1 MTDFQNPQ
9 QDPGLERRLLLV
21 FALTFLVI
29 LALQPLLM
37 KKVLPQQPKGPEK
50 KTAQTAPS
58 VSQPPAPV
66 AAAPAAAVQPAHK
79 GRRGRA
85 AAAEQPVAPSKQA
98 EQETTTVIEND
109 LYRIAF
115 TNKGGQVKSW
125 ILKKQTDD
133 KGKPLELLNPEGA
146 KFGLPMSF
154 WTSDEGLRNQL
165 NNSLYVASQTGTLHA
180 PADVTFEYA
189 NGDLTVRKSFRFDH
203 TYVVKVETSVVYKG
217 APTPAYLAWPAGFG
231 DQTTPGSYGSARI
244 AWQYNEK
251 IQRDKAKSVSGGGT
265 ISGPFHWAGVEDQY
279 FGAVFIPD
287 HPETAA
293 MVTLR
298 NSVDIPKDPEHPNPN
313 ETTKEELLGAAVGST
328 QGPDTE
334 RVFVG
339 PKAVNVLESVYV
351 ANGDLRGL
359 IDFGFFGI
367 IARPLFIWL
376 RWMQQHWVS
385 NWGWAIALQ
394 TLIITVLLLP
404 LRISS
409 MKSSLKMQKAAPQIK
424 AIQEKYKKY
433 SMRDPRRQQ
442 MNQEIAD
449 LYKKEG
455 VNPVGGCLP
464 LVIQMPFLIAY
475 YAMLEVAI
483 ELRHAPWLWI
493 HDLSSPD
500 PWHMLPILIIISTLF
515 VQRMTPAAGMDP
527 TQQKMMNLMMPL
539 FLGVISWNLAAGLCV
554 YWVLSNG
561 IGIVQQAVMNRTE
574 LGREMRAEM
583 EKRARKKAKV

>member
-1 MTDFQNPQ
+1 MADFQNPQ

-37 KKVLPQQPKGPEK
+37 KKVLPQKPAEK
-50 KTAQTAPS
+50 KPAQTQTAPPAAK
-58 VSQPPAPV
+58 PPAP
-66 AAAPAAAVQPAHK
+66 APE
-79 GRRGRA
+79 A
-85 AAAEQPVAPSKQA
+85 AAAAAIPARGKHRRAAEKAPEPAPGKQA
-98 EQETTTVIEND
+98 SQETTTVVEND
-109 LYRIAF
+109 LYRIEF

-133 KGKPLELLNPEGA
+133 RGKPLDLVNPKA
-146 KFGLPMSF
+146 AQFGLPMSL
-154 WTSDEGLRNQL
+154 WTYNEGLRNQL
-165 NNSLYVASQTGTLHA
+165 NSALYVASQTGTVHA
-180 PADVTFEYA
+180 PATITFEYSNA
-189 NGDLTVRKSFRFDH
+189 DLSVRKTFRFDH
-203 TYVVKVETSVVYKG
+203 TYVVNVETSVVYKG
-217 APTPAYLAWPAGFG
+217 AQTPAYPAWPAGFG
-231 DQTTPGSYGSARI
+231 DQTTPSAYGSARI
-244 AWQYNEK
+244 ARQYNDK
-251 IQRDKAKSVSGGGT
+251 IQRDKIKSVSGGGT
-265 ISGPFHWAGVEDQY
+265 VAGPFHWAGVEDQY
-279 FGAVFIPD
+279 FAAVFIPD

-298 NSVDIPKDPEHPNPN
+298 NSVEIPKDTEHPNPN
-313 ETTKEELLGAAVGST
+313 ETTKEDVLGAAVGNA
-328 QGPDTE
+328 QGPTTE
-334 RVFVG
+334 RVFIG
-339 PKAVNVLESVYV
+339 PKSLNVLESVKV
-351 ANGDLRGL
+351 ASGDLRGL
-359 IDFGFFGI
+359 VDFGFFGI
-367 IARPLFIWL
+367 IARPLFLWL
-376 RWMQQHWVS
+376 RWTQHYVP

-394 TLIITVLLLP
+394 TLIITLALLP

-409 MKSSLKMQKAAPQIK
+409 MKSSLKMQKVAPQIK

-433 SMRDPRRQQ
+433 KMQDPRRQQ
-442 MNQEIAD
+442 MNQEIAE

-455 VNPVGGCLP
+455 VNPIGGCLP

-500 PWHMLPILIIISTLF
+500 PWHLLPILIIISTLF

-561 IGIVQQAVMNRTE
+561 IGIAQQAVMNRTE

>member
-1 MTDFQNPQ
+1 K
-9 QDPGLERRLLLV
+9 E
-21 FALTFLVI
+21 A
-29 LALQPLLM
+29 
-37 KKVLPQQPKGPEK
+37 
-50 KTAQTAPS
+50 
-58 VSQPPAPV
+58 PAP
-66 AAAPAAAVQPAHK
+66 
-79 GRRGRA
+79 G
-85 AAAEQPVAPSKQA
+85 KQA
-98 EQETTTVIEND
+98 TEETSSVVENN
-109 LYRIAF
+109 LYRIEF

-125 ILKKQTDD
+125 ILKKQTDE
-133 KGKPLELLNPEGA
+133 KGKPLELVNSQGA
-146 KFGLPMSF
+146 KFGLPMSL
-154 WTSDEGLRNQL
+154 WTYDEGLRNQL
-165 NNSLYVASQTGTLHA
+165 NNSLYVASQTGTLQA
-180 PADVTFEYA
+180 PAALTFEYSNA
-189 NGDLTVRKSFRFDH
+189 DLSVRKSFRFDH

-217 APTPAYLAWPAGFG
+217 APTAAYPAWPAGFG
-231 DQTTPGSYGSARI
+231 DQTTPSSYGSARI
-244 AWQYNEK
+244 AWQYNDK
-251 IQRDKAKSVSGGGT
+251 IQRDKIKSVSGGGT

-298 NSVDIPKDPEHPNPN
+298 NSLEVPKNPDHPNPD
-313 ETTKEELLGAAVGST
+313 ETTKEDLLGTAVGSA
-328 QGPDTE
+328 QGPTTE

-339 PKAVNVLESVYV
+339 PKAVNVLESVHV

-376 RWMQQHWVS
+376 RWMQQHMVS

-394 TLIITVLLLP
+394 TLIITLALLP

-409 MKSSLKMQKAAPQIK
+409 MKSSLKMQKVAPQIK

-433 SMRDPRRQQ
+433 KMQDPRRQQ
-442 MNQEIAD
+442 MNQEIGE

-493 HDLSSPD
+493 RDLSSPD
-500 PWHMLPILIIISTLF
+500 PWHLLPILIIISTLF

-554 YWVLSNG
+554 YWVLSNA

>member
-1 MTDFQNPQ
+1 MADFQNPQ
-9 QDPGLERRLLLV
+9 QEPGLERRLLLV

-37 KKVLPQQPKGPEK
+37 KKVLPPKGPEK
-50 KTAQTAPS
+50 KPAPTQTAPPAAK
-58 VSQPPAPV
+58 PPAPEAAVV
-66 AAAPAAAVQPAHK
+66 APPPARGKRRRAAQHAPAPPP
-79 GRRGRA
+79 G
-85 AAAEQPVAPSKQA
+85 KQA
-98 EQETTTVIEND
+98 AQETSTVVEND
-109 LYRIAF
+109 LYRIEF

-125 ILKKQTDD
+125 ILKKYTDD
-133 KGKPLELLNPEGA
+133 KGKPLELVSADGA
-146 KFGLPMSF
+146 KYGLPMSL
-154 WTSDEGLRNQL
+154 WTYDEGLRNRL
-165 NNSLYVASQTGTLHA
+165 NNALYVASQTGTLHA
-180 PADVTFEYA
+180 PAEISFEYSNA
-189 NGDLTVRKSFRFDH
+189 DLTVRKTFRFDH
-203 TYVVKVETSVVYKG
+203 TYVVKVNTSVVYKG
-217 APTPAYLAWPAGFG
+217 APAQAYPAWPAGFG
-231 DQTTPGSYGSARI
+231 DQNTPSSYASARI
-244 AWQYNEK
+244 AWQYNQK
-251 IQRDKAKSVSGGGT
+251 IQRDKIKSVSGGAT
-265 ISGPFHWAGVEDQY
+265 IAGPFHWAGVEDQY

-298 NSVDIPKDPEHPNPN
+298 NSVEIPKNPEHPNPN
-313 ETTKEELLGAAVGST
+313 ETTKEEVLGAAVGNP
-328 QGPDTE
+328 QGPTTE
-334 RVFVG
+334 KVFVG
-339 PKAVNVLESVYV
+339 PKSLSVLESVQV

-359 IDFGFFGI
+359 VDFGFFGI
-367 IARPLFIWL
+367 IARPLFLWL
-376 RWMQQHWVS
+376 RWTHTYIS

-394 TLIITVLLLP
+394 TLIITLALLP

-409 MKSSLKMQKAAPQIK
+409 MKSSLKMQKVAPQIK

-433 SMRDPRRQQ
+433 KMQDPRRQQ

-500 PWHMLPILIIISTLF
+500 PWHLLPILIIISTLF
-515 VQRMTPAAGMDP
+515 VQKMTPAAGMDP

-554 YWVLSNG
+554 YWVLSNS
-561 IGIVQQAVMNRTE
+561 IGIVQQAVMNRTQ
-574 LGREMRAEM
+574 LGQEMRAEM

>member
-1 MTDFQNPQ
+1 M
-9 QDPGLERRLLLV
+9 ERRLLLV

-37 KKVLPQQPKGPEK
+37 KKVLPQKPAGPEK
-50 KTAQTAPS
+50 KVTQPA
-58 VSQPPAPV
+58 PPAAKSPVPEV
-66 AAAPAAAVQPAHK
+66 AAAVTPPAGPRKRSHAGKEETPAT
-79 GRRGRA
+79 G
-85 AAAEQPVAPSKQA
+85 KQA
-98 EQETTTVIEND
+98 AQETTTVVEND
-109 LYRIAF
+109 LYRIEF

-125 ILKKQTDD
+125 ILKKQTDE
-133 KGKPLELLNPEGA
+133 KGKPLELINPQGA
-146 KFGLPMSF
+146 KFGLPMSL
-154 WTSDEGLRNQL
+154 WTYDEGLRNQL
-165 NNSLYVASQTGTLHA
+165 NNSLYVASQTGTLQA
-180 PADVTFEYA
+180 PAAVTFEYSTA
-189 NGDLTVRKSFRFDH
+189 DLSVRKTFRFDH

-217 APTPAYLAWPAGFG
+217 APAAAYPAWPAGFG
-231 DQTTPGSYGSARI
+231 DQTTPSSYGSGRI
-244 AWQYNEK
+244 ARQYNDK
-251 IQRDKAKSVSGGGT
+251 IQRDKIKSVSGGGT
-265 ISGPFHWAGVEDQY
+265 IAGPFHWAGVEDQY

-298 NSVDIPKDPEHPNPN
+298 NSVEVPKNPEQPNPD
-313 ETTKEELLGAAVGST
+313 ETTKEDLLGAAVGDSR
-328 QGPDTE
+328 GPTTE

-339 PKAVNVLESVYV
+339 PKALDVLESVRV

-359 IDFGFFGI
+359 VDFGFFGI

-376 RWMQQHWVS
+376 RWMQHHMVS

-394 TLIITVLLLP
+394 TLIITLALLP

-409 MKSSLKMQKAAPQIK
+409 MKSSLKMQKVAPQIK

-433 SMRDPRRQQ
+433 KMQDPRRQQ
-442 MNQEIAD
+442 MNQEIGE

-500 PWHMLPILIIISTLF
+500 PWHLLPILIIISTLF

-554 YWVLSNG
+554 YWVLSNA
-561 IGIVQQAVMNRTE
+561 IGIAQQAVMNRTE
-574 LGREMRAEM
+574 LGREMRTEM

>member
-1 MTDFQNPQ
+1 MADFQNPQ

-37 KKVLPQQPKGPEK
+37 KKVLPQKSSGTEKRAAQP
-50 KTAQTAPS
+50 APPAAK
-58 VSQPPAPV
+58 PPAPE
-66 AAAPAAAVQPAHK
+66 PAAAVATKKPT
-79 GRRGRA
+79 RGRKGA
-85 AAAEQPVAPSKQA
+85 RPASEAPVPGKQA
-98 EQETTTVIEND
+98 QQETITVVEND
-109 LYRIAF
+109 LYRIEF

-125 ILKKQTDD
+125 VLKKQTDD
-133 KGKPLELLNPEGA
+133 KGKPLDLVNADGA
-146 KFGLPMSF
+146 KFGLPMSL
-154 WTSDEGLRNQL
+154 WTYDEGLRNRL
-165 NNSLYVASQTGTLHA
+165 SNSLYVASQTGTLHA
-180 PADVTFEYA
+180 PADISFEYA
-189 NGDLTVRKSFRFDH
+189 DGELTVRKSFHFDH
-203 TYVVKVETSVVYKG
+203 TYVVKVETSVDYKG
-217 APTPAYLAWPAGFG
+217 TSTAAYPAWPAGFG
-231 DQTTPGSYGSARI
+231 DQTTPSAYGSARI
-244 AWQYNEK
+244 ARQFNDK

-265 ISGPFHWAGVEDQY
+265 IAGPFHWAGVEDQY
-279 FGAVFIPD
+279 FAAVFIPD
-287 HPETAA
+287 HPETTA

-298 NSVDIPKDPEHPNPN
+298 NSVEIPKDPAHPSSDQ
-313 ETTKEELLGAAVGST
+313 TTKEDLLGAAVGNT
-328 QGPDTE
+328 QGATTE

-339 PKAVNVLESVYV
+339 PKAVNVLESVRV

-359 IDFGFFGI
+359 VDFGFFGI

-376 RWMQQHWVS
+376 RWMQQHWIS

-394 TLIITVLLLP
+394 TLIITLALLP

-409 MKSSLKMQKAAPQIK
+409 MKSSLKMQKVAPQIK
-424 AIQEKYKKY
+424 SIQEKYKKY
-433 SMRDPRRQQ
+433 KMQDPRRQQ
-442 MNQEIAD
+442 MNQEIAE

-464 LVIQMPFLIAY
+464 LIIQMPFLIAY

-493 HDLSSPD
+493 HDLSSTD
-500 PWHMLPILIIISTLF
+500 PWHLLPILIIISTLF

-561 IGIVQQAVMNRTE
+561 IGIAQQAVMNRTE

>member
-1 MTDFQNPQ
+1 MADFQNPQ

-37 KKVLPQQPKGPEK
+37 KKVLPQKPAGAEK
-50 KTAQTAPS
+50 KVTQPAPPPAK
-58 VSQPPAPV
+58 PPAPE
-66 AAAPAAAVQPAHK
+66 AAAAVTPPAGSRK
-79 GRRGRA
+79 RPRA
-85 AAAEQPVAPSKQA
+85 NKEKAPAPGTQATAETS
-98 EQETTTVIEND
+98 TVVENN
-109 LYRIAF
+109 LYRIEF

-125 ILKKQTDD
+125 ILKKQTDE
-133 KGKPLELLNPEGA
+133 KGKPLELVNPQGA
-146 KFGLPMSF
+146 KFGLPMSL
-154 WTSDEGLRNQL
+154 WTYDEGLRNQL
-165 NNSLYVASQTGTLHA
+165 NNSLYVASQTGTLQA
-180 PADVTFEYA
+180 PAAITFEYSTA
-189 NGDLTVRKSFRFDH
+189 ELSVRKTFHFDH

-217 APTPAYLAWPAGFG
+217 APTAAYPAWPAGFG
-231 DQTTPGSYGSARI
+231 DQTTPSSYGSARI
-244 AWQYNEK
+244 AWQYNDK
-251 IQRDKAKSVSGGGT
+251 IQRDKIKNVSGGGT
-265 ISGPFHWAGVEDQY
+265 ISGPFHWAGVGDQY

-293 MVTLR
+293 LVTLR
-298 NSVDIPKDPEHPNPN
+298 NSVEVPKNPEHPNPD
-313 ETTKEELLGAAVGST
+313 ETTKEDLLGAAVGDSR
-328 QGPDTE
+328 GPTTE

-339 PKAVNVLESVYV
+339 PKAVDVLESVHV

-359 IDFGFFGI
+359 VDFGFFGI

-376 RWMQQHWVS
+376 RWMQHHIVS

-394 TLIITVLLLP
+394 TLIITLALLP

-409 MKSSLKMQKAAPQIK
+409 MKSSLKMQKVAPQIK

-433 SMRDPRRQQ
+433 KMQDPRRQQ
-442 MNQEIAD
+442 MNQEIAE

-500 PWHMLPILIIISTLF
+500 PWHLLPILIIISTLF
-515 VQRMTPAAGMDP
+515 VQKMTPAAGMDP

-554 YWVLSNG
+554 YWVLSNA
-561 IGIVQQAVMNRTE
+561 IGIIQQAVMNRTE

>member
-1 MTDFQNPQ
+1 MADFQNPQ

-37 KKVLPQQPKGPEK
+37 KKVLPQKSSAPEK
-50 KTAQTAPS
+50 KVTQPAPPAL
-58 VSQPPAPV
+58 QPPAPE
-66 AAAPAAAVQPAHK
+66 
-79 GRRGRA
+79 A
-85 AAAEQPVAPSKQA
+85 AAATTPPATRHKRPRASKGEEAPAPGKQA
-98 EQETTTVIEND
+98 TQGTTTVVEND
-109 LYRIAF
+109 LYRIEF

-133 KGKPLELLNPEGA
+133 KGKPLELINPGGA
-146 KFGLPMSF
+146 KFGLPMSL
-154 WTSDEGLRNQL
+154 WTYDETLRNQL
-165 NNSLYVASQTGTLHA
+165 NNSLYVASQTGTVRA
-180 PADVTFEYA
+180 PATITFEYSDA
-189 NGDLTVRKSFRFDH
+189 DLNVRKTFRFDH
-203 TYVVKVETSVVYKG
+203 TYVVKVDTSVEYKG
-217 APTPAYLAWPAGFG
+217 APTAAYPAWPAGFG
-231 DQTTPGSYGSARI
+231 DQTVPSSYASARI
-244 AWQYNEK
+244 AWQYNDK

-265 ISGPFHWAGVEDQY
+265 VSGPFHWAGVEDQY

-298 NSVDIPKDPEHPNPN
+298 SGVDIPKNPEHPNPN
-313 ETTKEELLGAAVGST
+313 ETTREDLLGAAVGNT
-328 QGPDTE
+328 HGPTTE
-334 RVFVG
+334 QVFVG
-339 PKAVNVLESVYV
+339 PKSLNVLESVHV

-359 IDFGFFGI
+359 VDFGFFGI
-367 IARPLFIWL
+367 IARPLFLWL
-376 RWMQQHWVS
+376 RWTQKYVP

-394 TLIITVLLLP
+394 TLIITVALLP

-409 MKSSLKMQKAAPQIK
+409 MKSSLKMQKVAPQIK

-433 SMRDPRRQQ
+433 KMQDPRRQQ
-442 MNQEIAD
+442 MNQEIGD

-464 LVIQMPFLIAY
+464 LLIQMPFLIAY

-493 HDLSSPD
+493 RDLSSPD
-500 PWHMLPILIIISTLF
+500 PWHLLPILIIVSTLF
-515 VQRMTPAAGMDP
+515 VQKMTPAAGMDP

-554 YWVLSNG
+554 YWVLSNA
-561 IGIVQQAVMNRTE
+561 IGIAQQAVMNRTE

>member
-1 MTDFQNPQ
+1 
-9 QDPGLERRLLLV
+9 
-21 FALTFLVI
+21 
-29 LALQPLLM
+29 M
-37 KKVLPQQPKGPEK
+37 KKIAPAPSHPEK
-50 KTAQTAPS
+50 KAAT
-58 VSQPPAPV
+58 QP
-66 AAAPAAAVQPAHK
+66 APAAAVPTPAK
-79 GRRGRA
+79 GKHRRARA
-85 AAAEQPVAPSKQA
+85 AETAPAVTGKQA
-98 EQETTTVIEND
+98 SQESTTVLEND
-109 LYRIAF
+109 LYRIEF
-115 TNKGGQVKSW
+115 TNKGAQVKSW

-133 KGKPLELLNPEGA
+133 KGKPLDLVNPAGT
-146 KFGLPMSF
+146 KFGLPMSL
-154 WTSDEGLRNQL
+154 WTYDESLRNQL
-165 NNSLYVASQTGTLHA
+165 NSVLYVPSQTGTVHA
-180 PADVTFEYA
+180 PADITFEYA
-189 NGDLTVRKSFRFDH
+189 DGNLTVRKSFHFDH
-203 TYVVKVETSVVYKG
+203 SYLVKVDTSVVYKG
-217 APTPAYLAWPAGFG
+217 AQTAAYPAWPAGFG
-231 DQTTPGSYGSARI
+231 DQTTPASYGSARI
-244 AWQYNEK
+244 ARQYNDK

-265 ISGPFHWAGVEDQY
+265 ISGPFHWAGVGDQY

-293 MVTLR
+293 LVTLR
-298 NSVDIPKDPEHPNPN
+298 NSVEVPKNPEHPNPD
-313 ETTKEELLGAAVGST
+313 ETTKEDLLGAAVGDSR
-328 QGPDTE
+328 GPTTE

-339 PKAVNVLESVYV
+339 PKAVDVLESVHV

-359 IDFGFFGI
+359 VDFGFFGI

-376 RWMQQHWVS
+376 RWMQHHIVS

-394 TLIITVLLLP
+394 TLIITLALLP

-409 MKSSLKMQKAAPQIK
+409 MKSSLKMQKVAPQIK

-433 SMRDPRRQQ
+433 KMQDPRRQQ
-442 MNQEIAD
+442 MNQEIAE

-493 HDLSSPD
+493 RDLSSPD
-500 PWHMLPILIIISTLF
+500 PWHLLPILIIISTLF
-515 VQRMTPAAGMDP
+515 VQKMTPAAGMDP

-554 YWVLSNG
+554 YWVLSNA
-561 IGIVQQAVMNRTE
+561 IGIIQQAVMNRTE

>member
-1 MTDFQNPQ
+1 LADFQNPQ

-37 KKVLPQQPKGPEK
+37 KKVLPQKSAGAEK
-50 KTAQTAPS
+50 KVTQPAPPPAK
-58 VSQPPAPV
+58 PPAPE
-66 AAAPAAAVQPAHK
+66 AAAAVTPPAGSRK
-79 GRRGRA
+79 RPRA
-85 AAAEQPVAPSKQA
+85 NKEKAPAPGTQATAETS
-98 EQETTTVIEND
+98 TVVENN
-109 LYRIAF
+109 LYRIEF

-125 ILKKQTDD
+125 ILKKQTDE
-133 KGKPLELLNPEGA
+133 KGKPLELVNPQGA
-146 KFGLPMSF
+146 KFGLPMSL
-154 WTSDEGLRNQL
+154 WTYDEGLRNQL
-165 NNSLYVASQTGTLHA
+165 NNSLYVASQTGTLQA
-180 PADVTFEYA
+180 PAAITFEYSTA
-189 NGDLTVRKSFRFDH
+189 ELSVRKTFHFDH

-217 APTPAYLAWPAGFG
+217 APTAAYPAWPAGFG
-231 DQTTPGSYGSARI
+231 DQTTPSSYGSARI
-244 AWQYNEK
+244 AWQYNDK
-251 IQRDKAKSVSGGGT
+251 IQRDKIKNVSGGGT
-265 ISGPFHWAGVEDQY
+265 ISGPFHWAGVGDQY

-293 MVTLR
+293 LVTLR
-298 NSVDIPKDPEHPNPN
+298 NSVEVPKNPEHPNPD
-313 ETTKEELLGAAVGST
+313 ETTKEDLLGAAVGDSR
-328 QGPDTE
+328 GPTTE

-339 PKAVNVLESVYV
+339 PKAVDVLESVHV

-359 IDFGFFGI
+359 VDFGFFGI

-376 RWMQQHWVS
+376 RWMQHHIVS

-394 TLIITVLLLP
+394 TLIITLALLP

-409 MKSSLKMQKAAPQIK
+409 MKSSLKMQKVAPQIK

-433 SMRDPRRQQ
+433 KMQDPRRQQ
-442 MNQEIAD
+442 MNQEIAE

-500 PWHMLPILIIISTLF
+500 PWHLLPILIIISTLF
-515 VQRMTPAAGMDP
+515 VQKMTPAAGMDP

-554 YWVLSNG
+554 YWVLSNA
-561 IGIVQQAVMNRTE
+561 IGIIQQAVMNRTE

>member
-1 MTDFQNPQ
+1 LADFQNPQ

-37 KKVLPQQPKGPEK
+37 KKVASPPSRPEK
-50 KTAQTAPS
+50 K
-58 VSQPPAPV
+58 VEQP
-66 AAAPAAAVQPAHK
+66 AAPAAKPPAPEKAAAAAAIQPARKGK
-79 GRRGRA
+79 GRRA
-85 AAAEQPVAPSKQA
+85 AAGEQTPPPGKQA
-98 EQETTTVIEND
+98 TQETATVVEND
-109 LYRIAF
+109 LYRIEF
-115 TNKGGQVKSW
+115 SNKGGQVKSW
-125 ILKKQTDD
+125 ILKKQTDE
-133 KGKPLELLNPEGA
+133 KGRPLDLVHPAGA
-146 KFGLPMSF
+146 KFGLPMSL
-154 WTSDEGLRNQL
+154 WTYDEGLRNQL
-165 NNSLYVASQTGTLHA
+165 NNSLYVASQTGTVRA
-180 PADVTFEYA
+180 PAVITFEYSNA
-189 NGDLTVRKSFRFDH
+189 DLQVRKSFRFDH

-217 APTPAYLAWPAGFG
+217 AQTAAYPAWPAGFG
-231 DQTTPGSYGSARI
+231 DQVSPSSYASARI
-244 AWQYNEK
+244 TWQYNDK
-251 IQRDKAKSVSGGGT
+251 IQREAAKKISGGST
-265 ISGPFHWAGVEDQY
+265 VQGPFHWTGVEDQY
-279 FGAVFIPD
+279 FAAVFIPD
-287 HPETAA
+287 HPDSAA

-298 NSVDIPKDPEHPNPN
+298 NSVEIPKNPEHPNPN
-313 ETTKEELLGAAVGST
+313 ETTREELLGAAVGET
-328 QGPDTE
+328 RGPTTE
-334 RVFVG
+334 QVFVG
-339 PKAVNVLESVYV
+339 PKSLDVLESVHV
-351 ANGDLRGL
+351 ASGDLRGL
-359 IDFGFFGI
+359 VNFGFFGI

-376 RWMQQHWVS
+376 RWMQHRIVS

-394 TLIITVLLLP
+394 TLIITLVLLP

-442 MNQEIAD
+442 MNQEIAE

-464 LVIQMPFLIAY
+464 LLIQMPFLIAY

-500 PWHMLPILIIISTLF
+500 PYHVLPILIIISTLL

-554 YWVLSNG
+554 YWVLSNV
-561 IGIVQQAVMNRTE
+561 IGIIQQAIMNRTT
-574 LGREMRAEM
+574 LGQEMRAEM

>member
-1 MTDFQNPQ
+1 MADFQNPQ

-37 KKVLPQQPKGPEK
+37 KKVLPQKPSGPEK
-50 KTAQTAPS
+50 KPAQAKVAPPPAK
-58 VSQPPAPV
+58 PPAP
-66 AAAPAAAVQPAHK
+66 APEAAAAVAKPARGKH
-79 GRRGRA
+79 RRA
-85 AAAEQPVAPSKQA
+85 HEKAPEPVPGKQA
-98 EQETTTVIEND
+98 AQETTTVVEND
-109 LYRIAF
+109 LYRIEF

-133 KGKPLELLNPEGA
+133 KGKPLELVNADGA
-146 KFGLPMSF
+146 KFGLPMSL
-154 WTSDEGLRNQL
+154 WTYDEGLRNQL
-165 NNSLYVASQTGTLHA
+165 NNSLYVASQTGTVHA
-180 PADVTFEYA
+180 PATVTFEYSDA
-189 NGDLTVRKSFRFDH
+189 DLSVRKTFTFGH
-203 TYVVKVETSVVYKG
+203 TYVVKVDTSVVYKG
-217 APTPAYLAWPAGFG
+217 AQTVAYPAWPAGFG
-231 DQTTPGSYGSARI
+231 DQTTGSAYGSARI
-244 AWQYNEK
+244 AWQYNDK
-251 IQRDKAKSVSGGGT
+251 IQRDKAKSVNGGGT
-265 ISGPFHWAGVEDQY
+265 ISGPFHWGGVEDQY
-279 FGAVFIPD
+279 FSAVFIPD
-287 HPETAA
+287 HPESAA

-298 NSVDIPKDPEHPNPN
+298 NSVDIPKNPEHPTPN
-313 ETTKEELLGAAVGST
+313 ETSKEDLLGAAVGNAH
-328 QGPDTE
+328 GPTTE

-339 PKAVNVLESVYV
+339 PKSLNVLESVKV

-359 IDFGFFGI
+359 VDFGFFGI
-367 IARPLFIWL
+367 IARPLFLWL
-376 RWMQQHWVS
+376 RWTQTYVP

-394 TLIITVLLLP
+394 TLIITLALLP

-409 MKSSLKMQKAAPQIK
+409 MKSSLKMQKVAPQIK
-424 AIQEKYKKY
+424 SIQEKYKKY

-442 MNQEIAD
+442 MNQEIAE

-455 VNPVGGCLP
+455 VNPIGGCLP

-493 HDLSSPD
+493 HDLSSAD
-500 PWHMLPILIIISTLF
+500 PWHVLPILIIISTLF
-515 VQRMTPAAGMDP
+515 VQKMTPAAGMDP

-554 YWVLSNG
+554 YWVLSNA
-561 IGIVQQAVMNRTE
+561 IGIAQQAVMNRTE

>member
-1 MTDFQNPQ
+1 LADFQNPQ

-37 KKVLPQQPKGPEK
+37 KKVLPQKSSGPEK
-50 KTAQTAPS
+50 KVTHPAPPA
-58 VSQPPAPV
+58 VQPPAPQAAG
-66 AAAPAAAVQPAHK
+66 AAAPPAASHK
-79 GRRGRA
+79 RHRA
-85 AAAEQPVAPSKQA
+85 AKREETPAPGKQA
-98 EQETTTVIEND
+98 AQETTTVVEND
-109 LYRIAF
+109 LYRIEF

-133 KGKPLELLNPEGA
+133 KGKPLELVNPGGV
-146 KFGLPMSF
+146 KIGLPMSL
-154 WTSDEGLRNQL
+154 WTYDEALRNQL
-165 NNSLYVASQTGTLHA
+165 NNSLYVSSQTGTVRA
-180 PADVTFEYA
+180 PATITFEYS
-189 NGDLTVRKSFRFDH
+189 NTDLNVRKTFRFDH
-203 TYVVKVETSVVYKG
+203 TYVVKVDTSVEYKG
-217 APTPAYLAWPAGFG
+217 AQTVAYPAWPAGFG
-231 DQTTPGSYGSARI
+231 DQTVPSSYASARI

-265 ISGPFHWAGVEDQY
+265 VSGPFHWAGVEDQY
-279 FGAVFIPD
+279 FAAVFIPD
-287 HPETAA
+287 HPETTA

-298 NSVDIPKDPEHPNPN
+298 DGVDIPKNPEHPNPN
-313 ETTKEELLGAAVGST
+313 ETTREDLLGAAVGNT
-328 QGPDTE
+328 RGPTTE
-334 RVFVG
+334 QVFVG
-339 PKAVNVLESVYV
+339 PKSLNVLESVHV

-359 IDFGFFGI
+359 VDFGFFGI
-367 IARPLFIWL
+367 IARPLFLWL
-376 RWMQQHWVS
+376 RWTQKYVP

-394 TLIITVLLLP
+394 TLIITVALLP

-409 MKSSLKMQKAAPQIK
+409 MKSSLKMQKVAPQIK

-433 SMRDPRRQQ
+433 KMQDPRRQQ

-464 LVIQMPFLIAY
+464 LLIQMPFLIAY

-493 HDLSSPD
+493 RDLSSPD
-500 PWHMLPILIIISTLF
+500 PWHLLPILIILSTLF
-515 VQRMTPAAGMDP
+515 VQKMTPAAGMDP

-554 YWVLSNG
+554 YWVLSNS
-561 IGIVQQAVMNRTE
+561 IGIAQQAIMNRTE

>member
-1 MTDFQNPQ
+1 LADFQNPQ

-37 KKVLPQQPKGPEK
+37 KRVLPQKSSGPEK
-50 KTAQTAPS
+50 KAVQPAPAA
-58 VSQPPAPV
+58 QPPAPESATAVPPAV
-66 AAAPAAAVQPAHK
+66 AAAGGKRSRTGKQA
-79 GRRGRA
+79 
-85 AAAEQPVAPSKQA
+85 PVAPPSKQA
-98 EQETTTVIEND
+98 AQETNTVVEND
-109 LYRIAF
+109 LYRIEF
-115 TNKGGQVKSW
+115 TNRGGQVKSW
-125 ILKKQTDD
+125 ILKKYTDD
-133 KGKPLELLNPEGA
+133 KGKPLELVSAQGA
-146 KFGLPMSF
+146 KFGLPMSL
-154 WTSDEGLRNQL
+154 WTYDQGLRDQL
-165 NNSLYVASQTGTLHA
+165 NGALYVASQTGAVHA
-180 PADVTFEYA
+180 PAAITFEYSSA
-189 NGDLTVRKSFRFDH
+189 DLSVRKTFRFDH
-203 TYVVKVETSVVYKG
+203 TYVVKVNTSVVYKG
-217 APTPAYLAWPAGFG
+217 APTAAYLAWPAGFG
-231 DQTTPGSYGSARI
+231 DQTVPSSYASARI

-251 IQRDKAKSVSGGGT
+251 IQRDPAKKISGGAT
-265 ISGPFHWAGVEDQY
+265 IQGPFHWAGVEDQY

-287 HPETAA
+287 HPETTAL
-293 MVTLR
+293 VTLR
-298 NSVDIPKDPEHPNPN
+298 NGVQIPKDLEHPNPN
-313 ETTKEELLGAAVGST
+313 ETTTEDLLGAAVGNT
-328 QGPDTE
+328 QGPTSE
-334 RVFVG
+334 QVFVG
-339 PKAVNVLESVYV
+339 PKSLQVLESVHV

-359 IDFGFFGI
+359 VDFGFFGI
-367 IARPLFIWL
+367 IARPLFLWL
-376 RWMQQHWVS
+376 RWTQQHWIS

-394 TLIITVLLLP
+394 TLIITLALLP

-409 MKSSLKMQKAAPQIK
+409 MKSSLKMQKVAPQIK

-442 MNQEIAD
+442 MNQEIGD

-475 YAMLEVAI
+475 YAMLGVAI
-483 ELRHAPWLWI
+483 ELRHAPWLWV

-500 PWHMLPILIIISTLF
+500 PWHLLPILIIISTLF

-554 YWVLSNG
+554 YWMLSNS
-561 IGIVQQAVMNRTE
+561 IGIAQQAIMNRTK
-574 LGREMRAEM
+574 LGREMREEM

>member
-1 MTDFQNPQ
+1 MADFQNPQ

-37 KKVLPQQPKGPEK
+37 KKVLPQKPAEK
-50 KTAQTAPS
+50 KPTQTQAAPPAAK
-58 VSQPPAPV
+58 PPAPV
-66 AAAPAAAVQPAHK
+66 PEAAAAVAAPAKAKRRRAHEKAPEPAP
-79 GRRGRA
+79 G
-85 AAAEQPVAPSKQA
+85 KQA
-98 EQETTTVIEND
+98 AQETSTVVEND
-109 LYRIAF
+109 LYRIEF

-133 KGKPLELLNPEGA
+133 QGKPLDLVDA
-146 KFGLPMSF
+146 KSSKFGLPMSL
-154 WTSDEGLRNQL
+154 WTYNEGLRNQL
-165 NNSLYVASQTGTLHA
+165 NSSLYVASQTGTVRA
-180 PADVTFEYA
+180 PATITFEYSNA
-189 NGDLTVRKSFRFDH
+189 DLSVRKTFRFDH
-203 TYVVKVETSVVYKG
+203 TYVVNVETSVVYKG
-217 APTPAYLAWPAGFG
+217 AQTPAYPAWPAGFG
-231 DQTTPGSYGSARI
+231 DQTTPSAYGSARI
-244 AWQYNEK
+244 ARQYNDK
-251 IQRDKAKSVSGGGT
+251 IQRDKIKSVSGGGT
-265 ISGPFHWAGVEDQY
+265 VAGPFHWAGVEDQY
-279 FGAVFIPD
+279 FAAVFIPD

-298 NSVDIPKDPEHPNPN
+298 NSLEIPKDPEHPDPN
-313 ETTKEELLGAAVGST
+313 QTTKEDVLGAAVGNA
-328 QGPDTE
+328 QGPTTE
-334 RVFVG
+334 RVFIG
-339 PKAVNVLESVYV
+339 PKSLNVLESVKV
-351 ANGDLRGL
+351 ASGDLRGL
-359 IDFGFFGI
+359 VDFGFFGI
-367 IARPLFIWL
+367 IARPLFLWL
-376 RWMQQHWVS
+376 RLTQHYVP

-394 TLIITVLLLP
+394 TLIITLALLP

-409 MKSSLKMQKAAPQIK
+409 MKSSLKMQKVAPQIK

-433 SMRDPRRQQ
+433 KMQDPRRQQ
-442 MNQEIAD
+442 MNQEIAE

-493 HDLSSPD
+493 HDLSSSD
-500 PWHMLPILIIISTLF
+500 PWHVLPILIIVSTLF
-515 VQRMTPAAGMDP
+515 VQKMTPAAGMDP

-561 IGIVQQAVMNRTE
+561 IGIAQQAVMNRTE

>member
-1 MTDFQNPQ
+1 MADFQNPQ

-37 KKVLPQQPKGPEK
+37 KKVLPQKSSGPEK
-50 KTAQTAPS
+50 KVAQPAPPA
-58 VSQPPAPV
+58 VKPPAPET
-66 AAAPAAAVQPAHK
+66 
-79 GRRGRA
+79 A
-85 AAAEQPVAPSKQA
+85 AAATPAKPIRGRKSARTAKESPVPGKQA
-98 EQETTTVIEND
+98 SQEATTVIEND
-109 LYRIAF
+109 LYRIEF

-133 KGKPLELLNPEGA
+133 KGKPLELVSPEGS
-146 KFGLPMSF
+146 KFGLPMSL
-154 WTSDEGLRNQL
+154 WTYDEGLRNQL

-180 PADVTFEYA
+180 PADLTFEYA
-189 NGDLTVRKSFRFDH
+189 DNDLTVRKSFHFDH
-203 TYVVKVETSVVYKG
+203 SYVLRVETSVVYKG
-217 APTPAYLAWPAGFG
+217 AATAAYPAWPAGFG
-231 DQTTPGSYGSARI
+231 DQTTPSAYGSARI
-244 AWQYNEK
+244 ARQYNDK

-265 ISGPFHWAGVEDQY
+265 IAGPFHWAGVEDQY

-287 HPETAA
+287 HPETAGL
-293 MVTLR
+293 VTLR
-298 NSVDIPKDPEHPNPN
+298 NSVEIPKDPAHPSPDQ
-313 ETTKEELLGAAVGST
+313 TTKEDLLGAAVGDAH
-328 QGPDTE
+328 GPTAE

-339 PKAVNVLESVYV
+339 PKSLNVLESVHV
-351 ANGDLRGL
+351 ASGDLRGL
-359 IDFGFFGI
+359 VDFGFFGI
-367 IARPLFIWL
+367 IARPLFLWL
-376 RWMQQHWVS
+376 RWTQKYVP

-394 TLIITVLLLP
+394 TLIITLALLP

-409 MKSSLKMQKAAPQIK
+409 MKSSLKMQKVAPQIK

-433 SMRDPRRQQ
+433 KMQDPRRQQ
-442 MNQEIAD
+442 MNQEIGD

-464 LVIQMPFLIAY
+464 LLIQMPFLIAY

-493 HDLSSPD
+493 RDLSSAD
-500 PWHMLPILIIISTLF
+500 PWHLLPILIIVSTLF

-561 IGIVQQAVMNRTE
+561 IGIAQQAVMNRTE

>member
-37 KKVLPQQPKGPEK
+37 KKVLPQKSSAPEK
-50 KTAQTAPS
+50 KTAQPAPPA
-58 VSQPPAPV
+58 VQPPPPA
-66 AAAPAAAVQPAHK
+66 AAAPATAQPPAK
-79 GRRGRA
+79 RRRGRQA
-85 AAAEQPVAPSKQA
+85 TAEKPEVPGKQA
-98 EQETTTVIEND
+98 SQETATVIEND
-109 LYRIAF
+109 LYRIEF

-133 KGKPLELLNPEGA
+133 KGKPLELVNSEGK
-146 KFGLPMSF
+146 KFGLPMSL
-154 WTSDEGLRNQL
+154 WTYNEGLRNQL
-165 NNSLYVASQTGTLHA
+165 NSVLYVASQTGALHA

-189 NGDLTVRKSFRFDH
+189 DGDLNVRKSFHFDH

-217 APTPAYLAWPAGFG
+217 AATAAYPSWPAGFG
-231 DQTTPGSYGSARI
+231 DQTTPSSYGSARI
-244 AWQYNEK
+244 AWQYNDK

-265 ISGPFHWAGVEDQY
+265 IAGPFHWAGVEDQY

-313 ETTKEELLGAAVGST
+313 ETNKEELLGAAAGNA
-328 QGPDTE
+328 QGPTTE

-339 PKAVNVLESVYV
+339 PKAINVLESVHV
-351 ANGDLRGL
+351 GSGDLRGL
-359 IDFGFFGI
+359 VDFGFFGI

-394 TLIITVLLLP
+394 TLIITLALLP

-442 MNQEIAD
+442 MNQEIAE

-464 LVIQMPFLIAY
+464 LLIQMPFLIAY

-500 PWHMLPILIIISTLF
+500 PWHLLPILIIVSTLF
-515 VQRMTPAAGMDP
+515 VQKMTPAAGMDP

-561 IGIVQQAVMNRTE
+561 IGIAQQAVMNRTD

>member
-1 MTDFQNPQ
+1 MADFQNPQ
-9 QDPGLERRLLLV
+9 QDPGMERRLLLV

-37 KKVLPQQPKGPEK
+37 KKVLPQKPAGPEK
-50 KTAQTAPS
+50 KVTQPAPPAAK
-58 VSQPPAPV
+58 PPAPE
-66 AAAPAAAVQPAHK
+66 AAAAVTPPAGHRK
-79 GRRGRA
+79 RSHAGK
-85 AAAEQPVAPSKQA
+85 EEAPASGKQA
-98 EQETTTVIEND
+98 AQETTTVVENN
-109 LYRIAF
+109 LYRIEF

-125 ILKKQTDD
+125 ILKKQTDE
-133 KGKPLELLNPEGA
+133 KGKPLELVNPQGV
-146 KFGLPMSF
+146 KFGLPMSL
-154 WTSDEGLRNQL
+154 WTYDEGLRNQL
-165 NNSLYVASQTGTLHA
+165 NNSLYVASQTGTLLPPTA
-180 PADVTFEYA
+180 ITFEYSTA
-189 NGDLTVRKSFRFDH
+189 DLSVRKTFRFDH

-217 APTPAYLAWPAGFG
+217 APTAAYPAWPAGFG
-231 DQTTPGSYGSARI
+231 DQTTPSSYGSGRI
-244 AWQYNEK
+244 ARQYNDK
-251 IQRDKAKSVSGGGT
+251 IQRDKIKSVSGGGT
-265 ISGPFHWAGVEDQY
+265 IAGPFHWAGVEDQY

-298 NSVDIPKDPEHPNPN
+298 NSVEIPKDPAHPSPDQ
-313 ETTKEELLGAAVGST
+313 TTKEDLLGAAVGDAH
-328 QGPDTE
+328 GPTTE

-339 PKAVNVLESVYV
+339 PKAVDVLESVRV

-359 IDFGFFGI
+359 VDFGFFGI

-376 RWMQQHWVS
+376 RWMQHHMVS

-394 TLIITVLLLP
+394 TLIITLALLP

-409 MKSSLKMQKAAPQIK
+409 MKSSLKMQKVAPQIK

-433 SMRDPRRQQ
+433 KMQDPRRQQ
-442 MNQEIAD
+442 MNQEIGE

-500 PWHMLPILIIISTLF
+500 PWHLLPILIIISTLF

-561 IGIVQQAVMNRTE
+561 IGIAQQAVMNRTE

>member
-1 MTDFQNPQ
+1 MADFQNPQ

-37 KKVLPQQPKGPEK
+37 KKVLPQKSSATEKRAAQP
-50 KTAQTAPS
+50 APPAAK
-58 VSQPPAPV
+58 PPAPE
-66 AAAPAAAVQPAHK
+66 PAAAVVTKKPT
-79 GRRGRA
+79 RGRKGA
-85 AAAEQPVAPSKQA
+85 RPASEAPVPGKQA
-98 EQETTTVIEND
+98 QQETITVVEND
-109 LYRIAF
+109 LYRIEF

-125 ILKKQTDD
+125 VLKKQTDD
-133 KGKPLELLNPEGA
+133 KGKPLDLVNADGA
-146 KFGLPMSF
+146 KFGLPMSL
-154 WTSDEGLRNQL
+154 WTYDEGLRNRL
-165 NNSLYVASQTGTLHA
+165 SNSLYVASQTGTLQA
-180 PADVTFEYA
+180 PADISFEYA
-189 NGDLTVRKSFRFDH
+189 DGDLTVRKSFHFDH

-217 APTPAYLAWPAGFG
+217 TSTAAYPAWPAGFG
-231 DQTTPGSYGSARI
+231 DQTTPSAYGSARI
-244 AWQYNEK
+244 ARQFNDK

-265 ISGPFHWAGVEDQY
+265 IAGPFHWAGVEDQY
-279 FGAVFIPD
+279 FAAVFIPD
-287 HPETAA
+287 HPETTA

-298 NSVDIPKDPEHPNPN
+298 NSVEIPKDPAHPSSDQ
-313 ETTKEELLGAAVGST
+313 TTKEDLLGAAVGNT
-328 QGPDTE
+328 QGATTE

-339 PKAVNVLESVYV
+339 PKAVNVLESVRV

-359 IDFGFFGI
+359 VDFGFFGI

-376 RWMQQHWVS
+376 RWMQQHWIS

-394 TLIITVLLLP
+394 TLIITLALLP

-409 MKSSLKMQKAAPQIK
+409 MKSSLKMQKVAPQIK
-424 AIQEKYKKY
+424 SIQEKYKKY
-433 SMRDPRRQQ
+433 KMQDPRRQQ
-442 MNQEIAD
+442 MNQEIAE

-464 LVIQMPFLIAY
+464 LIIQMPFLIAY

-493 HDLSSPD
+493 HDLSSTD
-500 PWHMLPILIIISTLF
+500 PWHLLPILIIISTLF

-561 IGIVQQAVMNRTE
+561 IGIAQQAVMNRTE

>member
-50 KTAQTAPS
+50 KTTQVAPPAA
-58 VSQPPAPV
+58 QPPAPE
-66 AAAPAAAVQPAHK
+66 AAAPAAVAQPTHK
-79 GRRGRA
+79 GKRGRVP
-85 AAAEQPVAPSKQA
+85 AAEKPSVPSKQA
-98 EQETTTVIEND
+98 AQETTTVIEND
-109 LYRIAF
+109 LYRIEF

-133 KGKPLELLNPEGA
+133 KGKPLELVNQEGT
-146 KFGLPMSF
+146 KFGLPMSL

-165 NNSLYVASQTGTLHA
+165 NNSLYLASQTGTVRG
-180 PADVTFEYA
+180 PADIAFEYA
-189 NGDLTVRKSFRFDH
+189 NGDLTVRKSFHFDH
-203 TYVVKVETSVVYKG
+203 TYVVKVDTSVVYKG
-217 APTPAYLAWPAGFG
+217 AQTPTYLSWPAGFG
-231 DQTTPGSYGSARI
+231 DQTTPSSYGSARI

-287 HPETAA
+287 HPETTA

-298 NSVDIPKDPEHPNPN
+298 NSVDIPKDPEHPNPS
-313 ETTKEELLGAAVGST
+313 ETTKEELLGVAVGNT
-328 QGPDTE
+328 QGPDAE

-339 PKAVNVLESVYV
+339 PKAVNVLESVHV

-464 LVIQMPFLIAY
+464 LLIQMPFLIAY

-493 HDLSSPD
+493 RDLSSPD
-500 PWHMLPILIIISTLF
+500 PWHLLPILIIISTLF

-561 IGIVQQAVMNRTE
+561 IGIAQQAVMNRTE

>member
-1 MTDFQNPQ
+1 MADFQNPQ

-37 KKVLPQQPKGPEK
+37 KKVLPQKSSGTEKRAAQP
-50 KTAQTAPS
+50 APPAAK
-58 VSQPPAPV
+58 PPAPE
-66 AAAPAAAVQPAHK
+66 PAAAVATKKPT
-79 GRRGRA
+79 RGRKGA
-85 AAAEQPVAPSKQA
+85 RPASEAPVPGKQA
-98 EQETTTVIEND
+98 QQETITVVEND
-109 LYRIAF
+109 LYRIEF

-125 ILKKQTDD
+125 VLKKQTDD
-133 KGKPLELLNPEGA
+133 KGKPLDLVNADGA
-146 KFGLPMSF
+146 KFGLPMSL
-154 WTSDEGLRNQL
+154 WTYDEGLRNRL
-165 NNSLYVASQTGTLHA
+165 SNSLYVASQTGTLHA
-180 PADVTFEYA
+180 PADISFEYA
-189 NGDLTVRKSFRFDH
+189 DGELTVRKSFHFDH

-217 APTPAYLAWPAGFG
+217 TSTAAYPAWPAGFG
-231 DQTTPGSYGSARI
+231 DQTTPSAYGSARI
-244 AWQYNEK
+244 ARQFNDK

-265 ISGPFHWAGVEDQY
+265 IAGPFHWAGVEDQY
-279 FGAVFIPD
+279 FAAVFIPD
-287 HPETAA
+287 HPETTA

-298 NSVDIPKDPEHPNPN
+298 NSVEIPKDPAHPSSDQ
-313 ETTKEELLGAAVGST
+313 TTKEDLLGAAVGNT
-328 QGPDTE
+328 QGATTE

-339 PKAVNVLESVYV
+339 PKAVNVLESVRV

-359 IDFGFFGI
+359 VDFGFFGI

-376 RWMQQHWVS
+376 RWMQQHWIS

-394 TLIITVLLLP
+394 TLIITLALLP

-409 MKSSLKMQKAAPQIK
+409 MKSSLKMQKVAPQIK
-424 AIQEKYKKY
+424 SIQEKYKKY
-433 SMRDPRRQQ
+433 KMQDPRRQQ
-442 MNQEIAD
+442 MNQEIAE

-464 LVIQMPFLIAY
+464 LIIQMPFLIAY

-493 HDLSSPD
+493 HDLSSTD
-500 PWHMLPILIIISTLF
+500 PWHLLPILIIISTLF

-561 IGIVQQAVMNRTE
+561 IGIAQQAVMNRTE

>member
-1 MTDFQNPQ
+1 MADFQNPQ

-37 KKVLPQQPKGPEK
+37 KKVLPQKSAGAEK
-50 KTAQTAPS
+50 KVTQPAPPPAK
-58 VSQPPAPV
+58 PPAPE
-66 AAAPAAAVQPAHK
+66 AAAAVTPPAGSRK
-79 GRRGRA
+79 RPRA
-85 AAAEQPVAPSKQA
+85 NKEKAPAPGTQATAETS
-98 EQETTTVIEND
+98 TVVENN
-109 LYRIAF
+109 LYRIEF

-125 ILKKQTDD
+125 ILKKQTDE
-133 KGKPLELLNPEGA
+133 KGKPLELVNPQGA
-146 KFGLPMSF
+146 KFGLPMSL
-154 WTSDEGLRNQL
+154 WTYDEGLRNQL
-165 NNSLYVASQTGTLHA
+165 NNSLYVASQTGTLQA
-180 PADVTFEYA
+180 PAAITFEYSTA
-189 NGDLTVRKSFRFDH
+189 ELSVRKTFHFDH

-217 APTPAYLAWPAGFG
+217 APTAAYPAWPAGFG
-231 DQTTPGSYGSARI
+231 DQTTPSSYGSARI
-244 AWQYNEK
+244 AWQYNDK
-251 IQRDKAKSVSGGGT
+251 IQRDKIKNVSGGGT
-265 ISGPFHWAGVEDQY
+265 ISGPFHWAGVGDQY

-293 MVTLR
+293 LVTLR
-298 NSVDIPKDPEHPNPN
+298 NSVEVPKNPEHPNPD
-313 ETTKEELLGAAVGST
+313 ETTKEDLLGAAVGDSR
-328 QGPDTE
+328 GPTTE

-339 PKAVNVLESVYV
+339 PKAVDVLESVHV

-359 IDFGFFGI
+359 VDFGFFGI

-376 RWMQQHWVS
+376 RWMQHHIVS

-394 TLIITVLLLP
+394 TLIITLALLP

-409 MKSSLKMQKAAPQIK
+409 MKSSLKMQKVAPQIK

-433 SMRDPRRQQ
+433 KMQDPRRQQ
-442 MNQEIAD
+442 MNQEIAE

-500 PWHMLPILIIISTLF
+500 PWHLLPILIIISTLF
-515 VQRMTPAAGMDP
+515 VQKMTPAAGMDP

-554 YWVLSNG
+554 YWVLSNA
-561 IGIVQQAVMNRTE
+561 IGIIQQAVMNRTE

>member
-1 MTDFQNPQ
+1 
-9 QDPGLERRLLLV
+9 LLV

-37 KKVLPQQPKGPEK
+37 KKVLPQQGKGTEK
-50 KTAQTAPS
+50 KTTQAAPAAA
-58 VSQPPAPV
+58 QPPAPE
-66 AAAPAAAVQPAHK
+66 AAAAVQPAPK
-79 GRRGRA
+79 GKRGHAA
-85 AAAEQPVAPSKQA
+85 AAAEKPIVPSKEA
-98 EQETTTVIEND
+98 AQETTSIIEND
-109 LYRIAF
+109 LYRIQF
-115 TNKGGQVKSW
+115 TNKGAQVKSW

-133 KGKPLELLNPEGA
+133 RGKPLELVNPSGA

-154 WTSDEGLRNQL
+154 WTYDEGLRNQL
-165 NNSLYVASQTGTLHA
+165 NNSLYVASQTGTLQA
-180 PADVTFEYA
+180 PATITFEYS
-189 NGDLTVRKSFRFDH
+189 NSDLTVRKTFRFDH
-203 TYVVKVETSVVYKG
+203 TYVVKVNTSVVYKG
-217 APTPAYLAWPAGFG
+217 AETSAYPAWPAGFG
-231 DQTTPGSYGSARI
+231 DQTTPSSYGSARI
-244 AWQYNEK
+244 AWQYNDK
-251 IQRDKAKSVSGGGT
+251 IQRDKIKSVSGGGT
-265 ISGPFHWAGVEDQY
+265 VAGPFHWAGVEDQY

-298 NSVDIPKDPEHPNPN
+298 NSVEIPKDPEHPNPN
-313 ETTKEELLGAAVGST
+313 ETTKEDLLGAAVGSA
-328 QGPDTE
+328 QGPTTE

-339 PKAVNVLESVYV
+339 PKAVNVLESVHV

-376 RWMQQHWVS
+376 RWMQQHIVS

-394 TLIITVLLLP
+394 TLIITLALLP

-409 MKSSLKMQKAAPQIK
+409 MKSSLKMQKVAPQIK

-464 LVIQMPFLIAY
+464 LIIQMPFLIAY

-493 HDLSSPD
+493 RDLSSPD
-500 PWHMLPILIIISTLF
+500 PWHLLPILIIVSTLF

-561 IGIVQQAVMNRTE
+561 IGIAQQAVMNRTE

>member
-1 MTDFQNPQ
+1 LADFQNPQ
-9 QDPGLERRLLLV
+9 QEPGLERRLLLV

-29 LALQPLLM
+29 LAVQPLLM
-37 KKVLPQQPKGPEK
+37 KKVAPPPTPEK
-50 KTAQTAPS
+50 KAAQPAPPLAK
-58 VSQPPAPV
+58 PPAPESE
-66 AAAPAAAVQPAHK
+66 APAVAS
-79 GRRGRA
+79 RA
-85 AAAEQPVAPSKQA
+85 AMKTKRKGARTTATEPPAVPAKEA
-98 EQETTTVIEND
+98 VQETTTVVEND
-109 LYRIAF
+109 LYRIEF

-125 ILKKQTDD
+125 VLKKYTDD
-133 KGKPLELLNPEGA
+133 KGKPLELVSAQGA
-146 KFGLPMSF
+146 KFGLPMSL
-154 WTSDEGLRNQL
+154 WTYDEGLRNQL
-165 NNSLYVASQTGTLHA
+165 NGALYVASQTGTVHA
-180 PADVTFEYA
+180 PAEITFEYGDA
-189 NGDLTVRKSFRFDH
+189 DLTVRKSFRFDH
-203 TYVVKVETSVVYKG
+203 TYVVKVESSVTYKG
-217 APTPAYLAWPAGFG
+217 AQTPAYVGWPAGFG
-231 DQTTPGSYGSARI
+231 DQTVPSSYASARI
-244 AWQYNEK
+244 AWQYNDK
-251 IQRDKAKSVSGGGT
+251 IQRDAAKKVSGGAT
-265 ISGPFHWAGVEDQY
+265 VAGPFHWAGVEDQY

-298 NSVDIPKDPEHPNPN
+298 SGVEIPKDAEHPNPN
-313 ETTKEELLGAAVGST
+313 DTTKEDLLGAAVGNAQGATT
-328 QGPDTE
+328 Q

-339 PKAVNVLESVYV
+339 PKAINVLESVQV

-359 IDFGFFGI
+359 VDFGFFGI

-376 RWMQQHWVS
+376 RWMHNYIP

-394 TLIITVLLLP
+394 TLIITLVLLP

-409 MKSSLKMQKAAPQIK
+409 MKSSLKMQKVAPQIK

-464 LVIQMPFLIAY
+464 LIIQMPFLIAY
-475 YAMLEVAI
+475 YAMLGVAI
-483 ELRHAPWLWI
+483 ELRHAPWLWV

-500 PWHMLPILIIISTLF
+500 PWRILPVLIVISTLF

-554 YWVLSNG
+554 YWVLSNV
-561 IGIVQQAVMNRTE
+561 IGIAQQAVMNRTE

>member
-1 MTDFQNPQ
+1 LADFQNPQ

-37 KKVLPQQPKGPEK
+37 KKVLPQKSSGTEKRAAQP
-50 KTAQTAPS
+50 APPAAK
-58 VSQPPAPV
+58 PPAPE
-66 AAAPAAAVQPAHK
+66 PAAAVATKKPT
-79 GRRGRA
+79 RGRKGA
-85 AAAEQPVAPSKQA
+85 RPASEAPVPGKQA
-98 EQETTTVIEND
+98 QQEAITVVEND
-109 LYRIAF
+109 LYRIEF

-125 ILKKQTDD
+125 VLKKQTDD
-133 KGKPLELLNPEGA
+133 KGKPLDLVNADGA
-146 KFGLPMSF
+146 KFGLPMSL
-154 WTSDEGLRNQL
+154 WTYDEGLRNRL
-165 NNSLYVASQTGTLHA
+165 NNSLYVASQAGTLHA
-180 PADVTFEYA
+180 PADISFEYA
-189 NGDLTVRKSFRFDH
+189 DGDLTVHKSFHFDH

-217 APTPAYLAWPAGFG
+217 TATAAYPAWPAGFG
-231 DQTTPGSYGSARI
+231 DQTTPSAYGSARI
-244 AWQYNEK
+244 ARQFNDK

-265 ISGPFHWAGVEDQY
+265 IAGPFHWAGVEDQY
-279 FGAVFIPD
+279 FAAVFIPD
-287 HPETAA
+287 HPETTA

-298 NSVDIPKDPEHPNPN
+298 NSVEIPKDPAHPSSDQ
-313 ETTKEELLGAAVGST
+313 TTKEDLLGAAVGNT
-328 QGPDTE
+328 QGATTE

-339 PKAVNVLESVYV
+339 PKAVNVLESVRV

-359 IDFGFFGI
+359 VDFGFFGI

-376 RWMQQHWVS
+376 RWMQQHWIS

-394 TLIITVLLLP
+394 TLIITLALLP

-409 MKSSLKMQKAAPQIK
+409 MKSSLKMQKVAPQIK
-424 AIQEKYKKY
+424 SIQEKYKKY
-433 SMRDPRRQQ
+433 KMQDPRRQQ
-442 MNQEIAD
+442 MNQEIAE

-464 LVIQMPFLIAY
+464 LIIQMPFLIAY

-493 HDLSSPD
+493 HDLSSTD
-500 PWHMLPILIIISTLF
+500 PWHLLPILIIISTLF

-561 IGIVQQAVMNRTE
+561 IGIAQQAVMNRTE

>member
-1 MTDFQNPQ
+1 
-9 QDPGLERRLLLV
+9 
-21 FALTFLVI
+21 
-29 LALQPLLM
+29 M
-37 KKVLPQQPKGPEK
+37 KKVLPQKPAGPEK
-50 KTAQTAPS
+50 KAAQTAPPA
-58 VSQPPAPV
+58 VKPPAPEAAAAV
-66 AAAPAAAVQPAHK
+66 PPPTARKHRRTGKEAAAPPP
-79 GRRGRA
+79 G
-85 AAAEQPVAPSKQA
+85 KQA
-98 EQETTTVIEND
+98 TQETTTVVEND
-109 LYRIAF
+109 LYRIEF

-133 KGKPLELLNPEGA
+133 KGKPLDLVNSEGA
-146 KFGLPMSF
+146 KYGLPMSL
-154 WTSDEGLRNQL
+154 WTYDEGVRNQL
-165 NNSLYVASQTGTLHA
+165 NNALYVASQTGALHA
-180 PADVTFEYA
+180 PATISFEYSNA
-189 NGDLTVRKSFRFDH
+189 DLSVHKTFRFDH

-217 APTPAYLAWPAGFG
+217 APLAAYPAWPAGFG
-231 DQTTPGSYGSARI
+231 DQTTPSTYGSARI
-244 AWQYNEK
+244 AWQYNQK

-265 ISGPFHWAGVEDQY
+265 IAGPFHWAGVEDQY

-287 HPETAA
+287 NPETAA

-298 NSVDIPKDPEHPNPN
+298 NSVDIPKNPEHPNPN
-313 ETTKEELLGAAVGST
+313 DTTKEDVLGAAVGNT
-328 QGPDTE
+328 KGPTTE
-334 RVFVG
+334 RIFVG
-339 PKAVNVLESVYV
+339 PKSLNVLESVKV

-359 IDFGFFGI
+359 VDFGFFGI
-367 IARPLFIWL
+367 IARPLFLWL
-376 RWMQQHWVS
+376 RWTQKFVP

-394 TLIITVLLLP
+394 TLIITVVLLP

-433 SMRDPRRQQ
+433 KMQDPRRQQ
-442 MNQEIAD
+442 MNQEIAE

-464 LVIQMPFLIAY
+464 LLIQMPFLIAY

-493 HDLSSPD
+493 HDLSSAD
-500 PWHMLPILIIISTLF
+500 PWHILPILIIVSTLF
-515 VQRMTPAAGMDP
+515 VQKMTPAAGMDP

-554 YWVLSNG
+554 YWVLSNA
-561 IGIVQQAVMNRTE
+561 IGIAQQAVMNRTE

>member
-1 MTDFQNPQ
+1 MADFQNPQ

-50 KTAQTAPS
+50 KTTETAPPAA
-58 VSQPPAPV
+58 QPPAPE
-66 AAAPAAAVQPAHK
+66 AAPAAAVQPARK
-79 GRRGRA
+79 GKRGRA
-85 AAAEQPVAPSKQA
+85 AAAAEKPVVPSKQA
-98 EQETTTVIEND
+98 AQETTTVIEND
-109 LYRIAF
+109 LYRIEF

-133 KGKPLELLNPEGA
+133 KGKPLELVNPAGA
-146 KFGLPMSF
+146 KFGLPMSL
-154 WTSDEGLRNQL
+154 WTYDEGLRNQL

-180 PADVTFEYA
+180 PADITFEYA

-203 TYVVKVETSVVYKG
+203 TYVVKVDTSVVYKG
-217 APTPAYLAWPAGFG
+217 VQTPASLAWPAGFG
-231 DQTTPGSYGSARI
+231 DQATPSSYGSARI

-279 FGAVFIPD
+279 FGAVFIPG

-313 ETTKEELLGAAVGST
+313 ETTKEDLLGAAVGNSH
-328 QGPDTE
+328 GPTAVQ
-334 RVFVG
+334 VFVG
-339 PKAVNVLESVYV
+339 PKSLNVLESVHV

-359 IDFGFFGI
+359 VDFGFFGI
-367 IARPLFIWL
+367 IARPLFLWL
-376 RWMQQHWVS
+376 RWTQKYVP

-394 TLIITVLLLP
+394 TLIITVALLP

-409 MKSSLKMQKAAPQIK
+409 MKSSLKMQKVAPQIK

-442 MNQEIAD
+442 MNQEIGD

-493 HDLSSPD
+493 RDLSSPD
-500 PWHMLPILIIISTLF
+500 PWHLLPILIIISTLF

-561 IGIVQQAVMNRTE
+561 IGVVQQAIMNRTE